1 VSTIRDYSPI
11 ENVVLFEAMK
21 NTERDKI
28 EIALLENFP
37 GIVQPLKE
45 KDILNIN
52 KYKDGSFGFSYLG
65 IMLYATGCNE
75 KGKSTSYPQGLIYY
89 DGDNM
94 FGIGFFKKNLQ
105 ERSGHLHI
113 IAPRGKSW
121 LKAVEN
127 FIEKFRASGQFPKT
141 SIYIRHLHGPQYK
154 KMISAGYEPISVDPW
169 HPIAPSEDETFNHR
183 FIKIKD
189 IIDYDQGGHIIVKPL
204 TTDDN
209 RDFRRKTLMAYN
221 RFLNFLAR
229 NELKYRIEIYRPD
242 NHKELAKN
250 MIIEH
255 FKTLGNAVG
264 STPQDYFNLIDYIPK
279 RPDDDFVKHVGFL
292 IGGGEKI
299 PISLFIGEGINKDTA
314 ALYATFALRNES
326 SIRERFD
333 PIGYTAISQYV
344 YIRMF
349 DLLNSRSYK
358 HVDLGGSEVE
368 GLNNFKRQLGASEKI
383 TYWAVKK

>member
-1 VSTIRDYSPI
+1 
-11 ENVVLFEAMK
+11 MK

-28 EIALLENFP
+28 ETALLENFP
-37 GIVQPLKE
+37 EIVQPLKE

-65 IMLYATGCNE
+65 IMLYANGCNE
-75 KGKSTSYPQGLIYY
+75 KGKSTAYPQGLIYY
-89 DGDNM
+89 DGSNI
-94 FGIGFFKKNLQ
+94 FGIGFFKRNLQ
-105 ERSGHLHI
+105 ERLGHLHI
-113 IAPRGKSW
+113 VAPKGKHW
-121 LKAVEN
+121 LKAVEK
-127 FIEKFRASGQFPKT
+127 FIDKFRALNQFPKT
-141 SIYIRHLHGPQYK
+141 SIYIRHLHESQYRE
-154 KMISAGYEPISVDPW
+154 MINAGYEPISVDPW
-169 HPIAPSEDETFNHR
+169 YPVAPSEDETFNHR

-189 IIDYDQGGHIIVKPL
+189 IINYDQDGYIIVKSL

-229 NELKYRIEIYRPD
+229 NELKYRIEIYDQD

-255 FKTLGNAVG
+255 FKTLENAIG

-279 RPDDDFVKHVGFL
+279 KDGDFIKYVGFL

-299 PISLFIGEGINKDTA
+299 PISLFIGEGIDKKTV
-314 ALYATFALRNES
+314 ALYATFTLRNES
-326 SIRERFD
+326 SIREKFD
-333 PIGYTAISQYV
+333 PIGYTAISQYT

-349 DLLNSRSYK
+349 DLLNSRGYK
-358 HVDLGGSEVE
+358 NIDLGGSEAE
-368 GLNNFKRQLGASEKI
+368 GLNNFKRQLGAREKI
-383 TYWAVKK
+383 TFWAVKR